1 MYMYINLKLWRQ
13 KRSTNLGVK
22 NVFFQKSRLI
32 TISMVFLPKSPT
44 PHRFMHVGDTENKE
58 NNGMCVSFSI
68 CRDNRMRKH
77 ISCSV
82 DFMSHRKY
90 NRISIR
96 KNRFTKNNFQ
106 RRCSPKSR
114 TSSSITCPCE
124 IQYFKYVAVSGC
136 CHFHGIIP
144 SSSLRLTD
152 KKIQLRLP
160 GSKGTTRHET

>member
-13 KRSTNLGVK
+13 KWSTNLGVK

-90 NRISIR
+90 NTYINTQKSFCKKELSKAMQSKIPLKLIYYISLS
-96 KNRFTKNNFQ
+96 NAVFQ
-106 RRCSPKSR
+106 VCRSFWMLSFPWKFIMQVHRSDLPYW
-114 TSSSITCPCE
+114 SS
-124 IQYFKYVAVSGC
+124 
-136 CHFHGIIP
+136 
-144 SSSLRLTD
+144 
-152 KKIQLRLP
+152 
-160 GSKGTTRHET
+160 